1 MITTS
6 KGVKVRSIS
15 LYTTL
20 IFLFFGSAS
29 IAIAAPYAAIV
40 IDANNN
46 AVLHQQNSDMRLHP
60 AGLTKLITLYAAF
73 DAIRLNEFSLDDM
86 VTISEKSAAE
96 PAVKLGLRAG
106 LEIKVRYLIRAVGVK
121 GANDAATALAEK
133 ISGSEAAF
141 VDKLNRTSKRL
152 GLTRSSW
159 SNAHGLTEQ
168 GHLSTVR
175 DISTLMLSHKRE
187 FPDFFNLFGRL
198 STDTGM
204 KTASNSSKRILTS
217 IEGIEA
223 SRYGYTRA
231 AGFCAAVYVTRGSRS
246 IVVVVHGANSTKDLV
261 DRLSALI
268 DANI

>member
-1 MITTS
+1 MAN
-6 KGVKVRSIS
+6 
-15 LYTTL
+15 LYVTL
-20 IFLFFGSAS
+20 IFLFFSSVSGAV
-29 IAIAAPYAAIV
+29 AAPYAAIV
-40 IDANNN
+40 IDGNTN
-46 AVLHQQNSDMRLHP
+46 AVLHEQNPDMHLHP

-73 DAIRLNEFSLDDM
+73 DAIRLNELSLDDM
-86 VTISEKSAAE
+86 VIISAKSAAE
-96 PAVKLGLRAG
+96 PAVRLGLSVG
-106 LEIKVRYLIRAVGVK
+106 GKIKARHLIRAVGVM

-168 GHLSTVR
+168 GHLSTAR

-198 STDTGM
+198 STDAGM

-217 IEGIEA
+217 IEGVEA

-231 AGFCAAVYVTRGSRS
+231 AGFCAAVYVVRGSRS